1 MKPDIVFFGE
11 QLPERFFNLAEDD
24 FGACDLLIVM
34 GTSLRVQPFASLVG
48 RVPQNCPRLLI
59 NREEV
64 GQANPM
70 LENLG
75 LRDPSALDFSEFN
88 TRDAAYLG
96 DCDGGVRA
104 LAAALGWG
112 TELEARIDAAC

>member
-1 MKPDIVFFGE
+1 MPPAASSVAPVFGSLSPLALLLSSPDG
-11 QLPERFFNLAEDD
+11 
-24 FGACDLLIVM
+24 M

-48 RVPQNCPRLLI
+48 RVPPNCPRLLI

-104 LAAALGWG
+104 RSKSRFRGAGTGASAASS
-112 TELEARIDAAC
+112 TMMR